1 MAIILE
7 SLAYSS
13 RAAVRLSIESAL
25 EAPQLWL
32 SDLNLLL
39 QAAWFEDLGLLPRR
53 HRRHQ
58 LAQYVELSAA
68 LLQHMTLAARM
79 GGQRLDAAAFVY

>member
-1 MAIILE
+1 M
-7 SLAYSS
+7 
-13 RAAVRLSIESAL
+13 

-32 SDLNLLL
+32 QDLDALL

-53 HRRHQ
+53 HRRLH

-79 GGQRLDAAAFVY
+79 GGQRL